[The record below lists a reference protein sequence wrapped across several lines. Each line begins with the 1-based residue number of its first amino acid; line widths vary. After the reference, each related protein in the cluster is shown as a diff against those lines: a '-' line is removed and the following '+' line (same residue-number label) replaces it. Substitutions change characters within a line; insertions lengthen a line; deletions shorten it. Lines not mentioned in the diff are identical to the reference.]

1 MEEEKDIE
9 VEREE
14 AVIVTKEEEV
24 KPVER
29 PVEQQFRKFDPSSP
43 AKPTPKHLQRHIRN
57 ESMRFPS
64 GDFSNI
70 TITPRKSM
78 TVENTEVKVTDTKD
92 TFTKEVISQKEIAT
106 SRVEEKL
113 EDGDKSPD
121 LVIED
126 DKDIA
131 EAPLKAKINSFESKM
146 SKESSVELPKTTM
159 KLTKEAL
166 KKHTL
171 EQDQGIEYT
180 QEFVREQSKQVTV
193 LETRVTHKVSVET
206 EKPAETVKSV
216 KETIQHFDA
225 KTKQEEKVKPY
236 HKTMRTDS
244 TLVQVSSEEDSEFLK
259 KSTDSETE
267 TESQTTVKVD
277 KLDKKSKI
285 QTDRDVF
292 DKKPDTKELFKD
304 SKEPKFKKL
313 DDDDKKDGQSV
324 IIAEQKLEKQLT
336 QELRSKV
343 SEEEI
348 LEAVEEKDVSLT
360 DKVIKEK
367 VSTFPQKSLAFFM

>member
-131 EAPLKAKINSFESKM
+131 EAPLQAKINSFESKM

-304 SKEPKFKKL
+304 PKEPKFKKS

-367 VSTFPQKSLAFFM
+367 VSTFP